1 MDLYEQQLYFIII
14 VIKQIQNS
22 LENLYVIRNF
32 NKKNKN
38 YVKVHVIIFF

>member
-22 LENLYVIRNF
+22 LENLYVIRSF
-32 NKKNKN
+32 NKKIKTMSK
-38 YVKVHVIIFF
+38 YM

>member
-22 LENLYVIRNF
+22 LENLYVIRSF
-32 NKKNKN
+32 NKKTKTMSK
-38 YVKVHVIIFF
+38 YM